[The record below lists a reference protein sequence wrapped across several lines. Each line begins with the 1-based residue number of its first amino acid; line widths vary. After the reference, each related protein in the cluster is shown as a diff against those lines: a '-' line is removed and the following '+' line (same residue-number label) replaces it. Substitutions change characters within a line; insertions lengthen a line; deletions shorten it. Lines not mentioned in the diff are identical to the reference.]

1 MTKTNKKNKTIIK
14 QSGEMKKSRVQMENL
29 KKLRI
34 EANITQS
41 QIADDLG
48 ILQSTYSNYEN
59 NKYETDIP
67 TLLKIA
73 DYFDISMDYLC
84 NRKYSSKIGYIPKDK
99 VDLVAEVISLD
110 EAQAKKVEAFVEGLK
125 SINKD

>member
-1 MTKTNKKNKTIIK
+1 
-14 QSGEMKKSRVQMENL
+14 MKKSRVQMENL

-59 NKYETDIP
+59 NKYEPDIP

>member
-1 MTKTNKKNKTIIK
+1 MTKTNKKNKSIIK
-14 QSGEMKKSRVQMENL
+14 QSGERKKSRVQMENL
-29 KKLRI
+29 KKLRM
-34 EANITQS
+34 EANKTQA

-48 ILQSTYSNYEN
+48 ILQSTYSNFEK
-59 NKYETDIP
+59 NKYEPDIP
-67 TLLKIA
+67 TLLKLA

>member
-1 MTKTNKKNKTIIK
+1 
-14 QSGEMKKSRVQMENL
+14 MKKSRVQMENL